1 MPKKPKKTMPIAQK
15 TMLLLVLLV
24 AGALL
29 PLFGQGTVDQKVPKL
44 SVWDFKFND
53 PRTQRV
59 FTKVDNLFRQQQTH
73 VNLVHVGYDE
83 ENYIP
88 ALRAAL
94 LANNAPDIIFL
105 HHGAE
110 FNEFQSYLLPL
121 SEFMSQASIDFR
133 PLALQEGVSS
143 QGVQKAVPL
152 TMQGMGWYYNK
163 ELFKQAGLDPN
174 DPPQSWDDFLQ
185 ACEVLKQHGITPI
198 AMGNNRPL
206 TTDFIRRSLI
216 TAFFTDDE
224 IQNFFHRGQGIRED
238 RYHTIMAFI
247 LNLAL
252 EGYLDPS
259 GTFRPYFNYAG
270 DTFSQGKAAM
280 TMGLLSDIA
289 NWHEFSHAL
298 GFQNIGYFPNLIHPD
313 MIRPEAQLLQEA
325 GVLIGINKD
334 SKQKELAYSYLNTFF
349 SPAAQ
354 RMLVEELGML
364 LPVGNPQL
372 PVEKYPV
379 LKSIEQA
386 LQHTGVDLER
396 YTGSLFIR
404 DFMYRYDSLLL
415 NTREISLQ
423 EYIMILYTKLQL
435 F

>member
-1 MPKKPKKTMPIAQK
+1 MIPFAKKNIFLLFFLIAC
-15 TMLLLVLLV
+15 T
-24 AGALL
+24 LL
-29 PLFGQGTVDQKVPKL
+29 PIVGQGTVEPTFPKL

-59 FTKVDNLFRQQQTH
+59 FTKIDNLFRQQQSN
-73 VNLVHVGYDE
+73 VELIHVGYDE

-121 SEFMSQASIDFR
+121 AEFMDQSSIDFR
-133 PLALQEGVSS
+133 PLALQEGVSDH
-143 QGVQKAVPL
+143 GIQKAIPL

-163 ELFKQAGLDPN
+163 ELFQKAGLDPDN
-174 DPPQSWDDFLQ
+174 PPQSWDDFLQ
-185 ACEVLKQHGITPI
+185 ACELLQQHGITPI

-216 TAFFTDDE
+216 SAFFDDDE
-224 IQNFFHRGQGIRED
+224 IENFFHKGQGIRDD
-238 RYHTIMAFI
+238 RFLKIIDF
-247 LNLAL
+247 NLHLA
-252 EGYLDPS
+252 EKNYLDPS

-270 DTFSQGKAAM
+270 DSFSQGKTAM

-298 GFQNIGYFPNLIHPD
+298 GFENIGYFPNLIHPD
-313 MIRPEAQLLQEA
+313 MNRPGVQLLQEA

-334 SKQKELAYSYLNTFF
+334 SKHKELAYAYLNSLF
-349 SPAAQ
+349 SPASQ
-354 RMLVEELGML
+354 RLLVDELGML

-379 LKSIEQA
+379 LRSIEQA
-386 LQHTGVDLER
+386 LQYTGADLER

-404 DFMYRYDSLLL
+404 DFVYRYDSLLF

-423 EYIMILYTKLQL
+423 DYIMILYTKLQL